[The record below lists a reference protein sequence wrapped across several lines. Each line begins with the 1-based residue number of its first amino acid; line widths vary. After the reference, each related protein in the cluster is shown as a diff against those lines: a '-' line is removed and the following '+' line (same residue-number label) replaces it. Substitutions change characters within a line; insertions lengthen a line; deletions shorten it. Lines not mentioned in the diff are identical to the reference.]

1 MSGSLLCIQ
10 IIIRNNKRRLV
21 GRVCGGKE
29 VMMRGLIRLIFFFSF
44 LVLFFVIVKKENKR
58 ERES

>member
-21 GRVCGGKE
+21 GRLCGGKE
-29 VMMRGLIRLIFFFSF
+29 VMMRGLIRLNFFF
-44 LVLFFVIVKKENKR
+44 LV
-58 ERES
+58 

>member
-29 VMMRGLIRLIFFFSF
+29 VMMRGLIRLIFFLVFWFCF
-44 LVLFFVIVKKENKR
+44 LL
-58 ERES
+58 

>member
-29 VMMRGLIRLIFFFSF
+29 VIMKRPYTFNFFFSF
-44 LVLFFVIVKKENKR
+44 LL
-58 ERES
+58 